1 MKIER
6 FEEIESWKKARDL
19 TKNIYVLTRKNEF
32 SKDYGLKDQIQR
44 ACVSIMA
51 NIAEGF
57 DSGSQK
63 SFIIFMRYAYR
74 SASEVQSLL
83 YITFDC
89 NYVTKK
95 EFDESMTLTGDIKN
109 LIGGFIQ
116 YLKKNKDRDK
126 IISLNNK
133 ELSN

>member
-6 FEEIESWKKARDL
+6 FEDIESWKKAKEL
-19 TKNIYVLTRKNEF
+19 TKCIYILTRRNEF
-32 SKDYGLKDQIQR
+32 KKDYGLKDQIQR
-44 ACVSIMA
+44 ACVSIIA

-57 DSGSQK
+57 DSGSKK
-63 SFIIFMRYAYR
+63 SFIVFMRYAYR

-89 NYVTKK
+89 NYINKK
-95 EFDESMTLTGDIKN
+95 EFDDSMMLTGDIKN

-116 YLKKNKDRDK
+116 YLQKTKTETK
-126 IISLNNK
+126 LTH
-133 ELSN
+133 

>member
-19 TKNIYVLTRKNEF
+19 TRVYMFLREKNEF
-32 SKDYGLKDQIQR
+32 AKDYGLKDQIQR
-44 ACVSIMA
+44 ACVSIIA

-57 DSGSQK
+57 DSGSKK
-63 SFIIFMRYAYR
+63 SFIVFMRYAYR

-89 NYVTKK
+89 NYITKK
-95 EFDESMTLTGDIKN
+95 EFDDSMTLTGNIRK
-109 LIGGFIQ
+109 LIGGLFNICREQ
-116 YLKKNKDRDK
+116 
-126 IISLNNK
+126 NN
-133 ELSN
+133 